1 MEQQRPLQTMAETF
15 ETEIDRLKAAALSSL
30 PFDVAKDLT
39 PLDLCNFQLQL
50 SSMRVMRSAEH
61 PMVVLNQVHLWANL
75 VGHVLQGMERAVM
88 EQAER
93 ARAEAEQQAQQ
104 PPPEE
109 KPQEPILEPKKTFF
123 QRLAANVTT

>member
-1 MEQQRPLQTMAETF
+1 MEQQRPLQTVTETF
-15 ETEIDRLKAAALSSL
+15 DIEIDRLKAAALSSL
-30 PFDVAKDLT
+30 PFEVAKDLT

-50 SSMRVMRSAEH
+50 ASMRVMRSAEH

-75 VGHVLQGMERAVM
+75 VGHVLQGM